1 MIART
6 RESMGLTQSEAAER
20 CNMKLEVY
28 QQVERGQEDFDII
41 LLEVIAKGL
50 GLRYEDIRLDYD
62 PKQMC

>member
-20 CNMKLEVY
+20 CNVKLEVY

-50 GLRYEDIRLDYD
+50 GLRYEDIRLDHD

>member
-20 CNMKLEVY
+20 CNVKLEVY
-28 QQVERGQEDFDII
+28 QQVERGQEDFDIM

-50 GLRYEDIRLDYD
+50 GLRYEDIRLDHD